1 MAEVHHFAYGVS
13 TPLLAYVMSVVGSL
27 LGLMC
32 TARARATEGTRRASW
47 LGLAALSIGGTGIW
61 VMHFIAMLGFRVPG
75 AQIRYD
81 VPLTLLSAFIAM
93 GVVGV
98 GLFTVGFGGPQLA
111 PLLSGG
117 VVTGIGVAS
126 MHYTG
131 MAAMH
136 TSAHVG
142 YHFGVVLLSV
152 LIAMAAAT
160 VALWFTL
167 RVRGTRATVG
177 AALIMGVAVSGMHYT
192 GMAAMR
198 VELDGPVH
206 VPDGARP
213 FDFLLPLIIFIS
225 LVATVLLV
233 IVSIAPTE
241 DELLDEA
248 RSQAKETAATPPETA
263 RQPGPS
269 GMSSSRPPL
278 IVPRRPPNDPPRG
291 RS

>member
-1 MAEVHHFAYGVS
+1 MAEVHHFAYGVT

-32 TARARATEGTRRASW
+32 TARARAADGTRRASW

-93 GVVGV
+93 AVVGV
-98 GLFTVGFGGPQLA
+98 GVFTVGFGGAHMA

-142 YHFGVVLLSV
+142 YNAGLVVLSV
-152 LIAMAAAT
+152 LIAMVAAT
-160 VALWFTL
+160 AALWFTV
-167 RVRGTRATVG
+167 RVRGAWATAG

-198 VELDGPVH
+198 VELHGGGP

-213 FDFLLPLIIFIS
+213 FDFLLPLVVIIS
-225 LVATVLLV
+225 LLATVLLV
-233 IVSIAPTE
+233 LVAMSPTE
-241 DELLDEA
+241 DELRDETLRSAASGSASGSA
-248 RSQAKETAATPPETA
+248 RGAAPSAPE
-263 RQPGPS
+263 
-269 GMSSSRPPL
+269 SRPPL
-278 IVPRRPPNDPPRG
+278 ITPRGSPNNPPRE